1 MKVVEFS
8 ELSPLDFT
16 VEDGKARVLKAY
28 NWYMAEFALSKEV
41 MTTENPRAY
50 LDPQYRMLSVFD
62 GVGKTHLEFK
72 VLTDIPDGSVIF
84 KLPEDAPNNLDKA
97 SAQTWDG
104 GTIWYNSNNRNI
116 YGKGLKAGRSYAV
129 DLVGFFGD

>member
-1 MKVVEFS
+1 
-8 ELSPLDFT
+8 
-16 VEDGKARVLKAY
+16 
-28 NWYMAEFALSKEV
+28 
-41 MTTENPRAY
+41 
-50 LDPQYRMLSVFD
+50 MLSVFD

-104 GTIWYNSNNRNI
+104 GTVWYNSNNRNI
-116 YGKGLKAGRSYAV
+116 YGKGLRAGRSYAV

>member
-116 YGKGLKAGRSYAV
+116 YGKGLRAGRSYAV

>member
-1 MKVVEFS
+1 MKIVEFS

-16 VEDGKARVLKAY
+16 VEDGKARILKAY

-72 VLTDIPDGSVIF
+72 VLKDIPDGSVIF

-116 YGKGLKAGRSYAV
+116 YGKGLRAGRSYAV

>member
-16 VEDGKARVLKAY
+16 VEDGKARVLRAY

-116 YGKGLKAGRSYAV
+116 YGKGLRAGRSYAV